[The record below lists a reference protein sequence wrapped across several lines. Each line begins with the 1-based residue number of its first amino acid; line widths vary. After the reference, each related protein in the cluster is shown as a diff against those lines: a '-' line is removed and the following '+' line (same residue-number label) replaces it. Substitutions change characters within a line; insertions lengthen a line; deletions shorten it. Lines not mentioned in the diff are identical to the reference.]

1 MEEKRKLMNKAF
13 FDMIYL
19 INCSLNEVIPDSDRV
34 AKMDTNAIFN
44 LSKKHNLTA
53 IVGHSLVACKT
64 NDKRWEKEI
73 NHSLYRVLMFD
84 AEREKVY
91 AFMEKEGIWYAPLKG
106 LVLSTLFPQPYM
118 RQMADNDILFDKN
131 YQSKIRDFFVS
142 EGYNVVAYD
151 CVHHDTYQ
159 KEPVLNFEMHTKLY
173 NDSTKQLCEYYT
185 NVKEKLIQDD
195 DKKIRYHFSDNDLYI
210 HTVSHGYKHFI
221 NTGIGIKLILDIY
234 ICLKKF
240 RESLDFEY
248 IEAECDK
255 AGINEFERLA
265 REASLKLFDSGDT
278 AEYSNAE
285 TEFIEYCLSSGTYG
299 NLQNYVSNTIRK
311 NGDKNN
317 CLGKLRYLL
326 TRAFPPVSTMYMIF
340 PKVKKYKIL
349 LPFAYPYR
357 LIHRI
362 VSNRNRV
369 SAEIKAL
376 KELKENE

>member
-1 MEEKRKLMNKAF
+1 M
-13 FDMIYL
+13 
-19 INCSLNEVIPDSDRV
+19 
-34 AKMDTNAIFN
+34 
-44 LSKKHNLTA
+44 
-53 IVGHSLVACKT
+53 
-64 NDKRWEKEI
+64 
-73 NHSLYRVLMFD
+73 
-84 AEREKVY
+84 
-91 AFMEKEGIWYAPLKG
+91 PLKG

-118 RQMADNDILFDKN
+118 RQMADNDILFDNN

-142 EGYNVVAYD
+142 EGYNVVSYD

-159 KEPVLNFEMHTKLY
+159 KEPV
-173 NDSTKQLCEYYT
+173 
-185 NVKEKLIQDD
+185 
-195 DKKIRYHFSDNDLYI
+195 HF
-210 HTVSHGYKHFI
+210 T

-240 RESLDFEY
+240 RNSLDFEY
-248 IEAECDK
+248 IEVECDK
-255 AGINEFERLA
+255 AGIKEFEKLA

-285 TEFIEYCLSSGTYG
+285 TEFIEYCLDSGTYG

-317 CLGKLRYLL
+317 GLGKFRYFLI
-326 TRAFPPVSTMYMIF
+326 RAFPPKSTMYMVF

-357 LIHRI
+357 LIRSL
-362 VSNRNRV
+362 VTNRNRV

-376 KELKENE
+376 KELRENE